1 MTTEQREIEI
11 EKMVKSIEELGFKKL
26 ILTPEQTAEIIG
38 VSISTLYNWRVQG
51 VGPQFRKNGNGKR
64 AKIMYPKR
72 AVAEFMTETQLTA

>member
-26 ILTPEQTAEIIG
+26 ILSPEQTAEIIG

-51 VGPQFRKNGNGKR
+51 VGPQFRKNSNGKR

-72 AVAEFMTETQLTA
+72 AIAEFMTETQLTA